1 MYLLLHNHH
10 TMKIKFQQPVISLM
24 TLVLVFSSLI
34 TLTSAK
40 AQTLNEPLARTEDFM
55 NVFMQ
60 NGFVPFVDSVFGGTK
75 WMDAK
80 EIQKLKFTGEPYFS
94 KAMNGQIY
102 GFDLVS
108 SAHISDRL
116 MTITYLV
123 RTDRTA
129 IAFRFLWYRPDTQWN
144 INAFNFDT
152 NLDDELREVEKWKMS
167 SWISEN

>member
-1 MYLLLHNHH
+1 
-10 TMKIKFQQPVISLM
+10 MKIKFQQPVISLT

-40 AQTLNEPLARTEDFM
+40 AQTLNEPLARTEDLM
-55 NVFMQ
+55 NVFVQ
-60 NGFVPFVDSVFGGTK
+60 QGFETFVDSVLGGTK
-75 WMDAK
+75 WMEAK
-80 EIQKLKFTGEPYFS
+80 DIQKLKFEGASYFS
-94 KAMNGQIY
+94 EDMSGPIY

-123 RTDRTA
+123 RSDRAA

-144 INAFNFDT
+144 INGFKFDS